1 MERNA
6 KVTPA
11 GRGPDGAS
19 PLAPVH
25 RRRSGKR
32 ENPTS
37 AMRVGVCALAGH
49 RHASRV
55 ARLSPSASA
64 RLSRACIGGPLV
76 AYVDSLRPPWS
87 IWNEP
92 PGIASPSI
100 ASRSRGRPASCWQ
113 GACVVVA
120 MSTLQ
125 TGRKQ
130 ADTLDTLDTLE
141 LDPTDAALVAMD
153 EVLRLVAMDEVLRLV
168 AMDEV
173 LRLVAADEA
182 RVALDAALAAT
193 VSAATDLVADCRL
206 LLAVGTAWKPRGV
219 DTI

>member
-1 MERNA
+1 
-6 KVTPA
+6 
-11 GRGPDGAS
+11 
-19 PLAPVH
+19 
-25 RRRSGKR
+25 
-32 ENPTS
+32 
-37 AMRVGVCALAGH
+37 
-49 RHASRV
+49 
-55 ARLSPSASA
+55 
-64 RLSRACIGGPLV
+64 
-76 AYVDSLRPPWS
+76 
-87 IWNEP
+87 
-92 PGIASPSI
+92 
-100 ASRSRGRPASCWQ
+100 
-113 GACVVVA
+113 

-173 LRLVAADEA
+173 LRLVAMDEVLRLVAMDEVLRLVAMDEA
-182 RVALDAALAAT
+182 RVALDDALAAT

>member
-1 MERNA
+1 MQ
-6 KVTPA
+6 
-11 GRGPDGAS
+11 
-19 PLAPVH
+19 
-25 RRRSGKR
+25 
-32 ENPTS
+32 
-37 AMRVGVCALAGH
+37 
-49 RHASRV
+49 
-55 ARLSPSASA
+55 A

-76 AYVDSLRPPWS
+76 AYDDSLSRPWS
-87 IWNEP
+87 IWNGA

-100 ASRSRGRPASCWQ
+100 ASRSRGRPAACWQ

-130 ADTLDTLDTLE
+130 ADTLDTLD
-141 LDPTDAALVAMD
+141 PTDAA
-153 EVLRLVAMDEVLRLV
+153 
-168 AMDEV
+168 
-173 LRLVAADEA
+173 LVAADEA

>member
-153 EVLRLVAMDEVLRLV
+153 EVLRLVA
-168 AMDEV
+168 
-173 LRLVAADEA
+173 ADEA